1 MKVCK
6 GWCILAAMT
15 LLISFGWG
23 EISFAERGDILD
35 YSSFDV
41 TPLVEEGLTVQ
52 PVAMDVRQVRWGMSP
67 EEVLRRENVPSY
79 KEIFRGGLLEITVP
93 STSIAGIPCSIL
105 YIFSGNC
112 LSSIF
117 CTFHSEP
124 FRLNED
130 VGNYRHL
137 QALLEEKYGASL
149 EKEILWNNPESPYVA
164 NPQSFGMAVA
174 LEDLSYHTLWNTGS
188 TLIALT
194 LEGEDLRSH
203 LTLYYRSSTLE
214 EEEAITLRKTLLLE
228 L

>member
-6 GWCILAAMT
+6 GWRILAAMT

-23 EISFAERGDILD
+23 EASFAERGDILD

-41 TPLVEEGLTVQ
+41 TPFAEEGLMVQ

-67 EEVLRRENVPSY
+67 EEVLRRENILSY
-79 KEIFRGGLLEITVP
+79 EETLRGGLLEITVP
-93 STSIAGIPCSIL
+93 STSIAEIPCSIL
-105 YIFSGNC
+105 YVFSENR

-130 VGNYRHL
+130 VENYRHL
-137 QALLEEKYGASL
+137 QVLLEEKYGASL

-174 LEDLSYHTLWNTGS
+174 LEDLRYHTLWNTGN

-194 LEGEDLRSH
+194 LEGEDLRSQ

-214 EEEAITLRKTLLLE
+214 EEETITLRETLLSE